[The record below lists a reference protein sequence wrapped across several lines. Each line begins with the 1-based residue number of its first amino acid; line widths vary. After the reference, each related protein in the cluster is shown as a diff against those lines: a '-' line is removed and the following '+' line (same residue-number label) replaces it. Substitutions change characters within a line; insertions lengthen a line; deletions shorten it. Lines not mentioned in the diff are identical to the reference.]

1 MTTNT
6 TNETR
11 KNFLAAFEILDKIEH
26 SMYEFTNGEQMLVS
40 SRSLCSVNRQLESLR
55 AALTQAYA
63 NI

>member
-6 TNETR
+6 TTETR
-11 KNFLAAFEILDKIEH
+11 KAFLAAFEILDKIEY

-55 AALTQAYA
+55 IALTNAYA